1 MINYKLNKKLDHIAF
16 IMDGNGRW
24 AKKRLLPRT
33 RGHKE
38 ACSRII
44 EILRA
49 CKDLGIKVATLYAFS
64 TENWNRPQDE
74 IDKLFE
80 YLDEFFNSYI
90 EEFIETGVR
99 VNVMG
104 DISRLPVKTQKT
116 IEKAKE
122 LTKDNTKI
130 VFNICLNYGGRQE
143 IVRATK
149 LIIEDIKAGKID
161 EQSITTETFKDYL
174 YSSGLPE
181 VDLMIRTSGESRIS
195 NFLLYQLA
203 YSEFIFTP
211 TFWPDFTVE
220 KLIECLKE
228 YEKRDRRFGAIK
240 E

>member
-1 MINYKLNKKLDHIAF
+1 MVDYKLNKKLEHIAF
-16 IMDGNGRW
+16 IMDGNGRR

-44 EILRA
+44 EVLRA
-49 CKDLGIKVATLYAFS
+49 CKDLNIKVASLYAFS

-80 YLDEFFNSYI
+80 YLDDFFNDYI
-90 EEFIETGVR
+90 QEFIETGVR
-99 VNVMG
+99 VSVMG
-104 DISRLPVKTQKT
+104 DISRLPKHTQET
-116 IEKAKE
+116 IEKAKK
-122 LTKDNTKI
+122 LTENNTKI

-149 LIIEDIKAGKID
+149 LIVEDIKAGKLD
-161 EQSITTETFKDYL
+161 ENELDTEKFKDYL

-211 TFWPDFTVE
+211 TYWPDFTVE
-220 KLIECLKE
+220 KLIEWLKE
-228 YEKRDRRFGAIK
+228 CETRDRRFGAIK